1 MCTNTCVSEAD
12 PTHFIFPLDV
22 ITGNSTP
29 SLNSTSSLT
38 LHNRPR
44 LISTPHNNGLLLR
57 DDAHLSAH
65 AQLLCPVSL
74 LNCSDGYTVRFAV
87 RTRSLNNNTNF
98 LSSAALNIFYRDGH
112 LHAVAMTPAQVWR
125 AKTSSFFSGR
135 WNHVEVTWKPEAGLL
150 LFVNGNRH
158 ASDRTPDVNNEF
170 LNPDPRIVIGR
181 ASTRDAASDYVIDDL
196 ELWQAFRSDLIEK
209 SLIAPGGWL
218 PA

>member
-1 MCTNTCVSEAD
+1 ME
-12 PTHFIFPLDV
+12 I
-22 ITGNSTP
+22 
-29 SLNSTSSLT
+29 
-38 LHNRPR
+38 
-44 LISTPHNNGLLLR
+44 
-57 DDAHLSAH
+57 
-65 AQLLCPVSL
+65 
-74 LNCSDGYTVRFAV
+74 
-87 RTRSLNNNTNF
+87 
-98 LSSAALNIFYRDGH
+98 
-112 LHAVAMTPAQVWR
+112 
-125 AKTSSFFSGR
+125 
-135 WNHVEVTWKPEAGLL
+135 TWKPEGGLL